1 VLVMNRYMKADLLAR
16 FITTSIG
23 SKMAAWYGTLQII
36 YITRHCGA
44 GAPLGDQQRPN
55 KKGHERMPETTQE
68 TNGTNELATIVILK
82 KGEVFTTSEIVA
94 VHADIQHESI
104 VRQITNNM
112 ADFESF
118 GKVGFSDLKSG
129 NLGGRPRRIYKLN
142 EQQATFLLTLLDNSL
157 PVKRFKRELVE
168 QFYQMREKLQY
179 IEAARRECRSLTDA
193 VMLAHEDPKAYVYT
207 NEHDMIYRVVLGQSA
222 KQYRVAHSLPDG
234 ENIRPYLSVHEI
246 AAVQALQGID
256 AGLVL
261 AGLPFGERKVKLTD
275 AYQRFQQ
282 GKQKPVCAEDQ
293 KQAM

>member
-1 VLVMNRYMKADLLAR
+1 MTENK
-16 FITTSIG
+16 
-23 SKMAAWYGTLQII
+23 LQ
-36 YITRHCGA
+36 
-44 GAPLGDQQRPN
+44 
-55 KKGHERMPETTQE
+55 
-68 TNGTNELATIVILK
+68 TNETGELISIVLLG
-82 KGEVFTTSEIVA
+82 KGQVYTTGEIVA

-104 VRQITNNM
+104 VRQITNNLS
-112 ADFESF
+112 DFESF

-142 EQQATFLLTLLDNSL
+142 EQQATFLLTLLDNTL

-193 VMLAHEDPKAYVYT
+193 VMLAHEDPKAYMYT

-222 KQYRVAHSLPDG
+222 KDYREAHSLPAG
-234 ENIRPYLSVHEI
+234 ENIRPHLAVMEI

-261 AGLPFGERKVKLTD
+261 AGLSFAERKAKLIEVF
-275 AYQRFQQ
+275 QRMRA
-282 GKQKPVCAEDQ
+282 GKLRPVNPIDQ
-293 KQAM
+293 REAI